1 MGHGHA
7 HHDHRQGV
15 SRKLIAATAITLIF
29 IVLELIVGFVS
40 HSLALIGDAL
50 HNFTDVLALVIAFV
64 ALRLE
69 RRPATREKT
78 YGYQRAGILAAF
90 VNAGTLVAFTMFLFV
105 EAFERF
111 RQPGPVDSAM
121 MILVAS
127 VAVVMNVAIGLALRR
142 DGKDDINIRSA
153 VVHQLGDAL
162 SAVGIIIAAFLIR
175 RTGSS
180 LWDPG
185 ITVLIGILILWS
197 SWGILREAVNL
208 LLEGTPAGL
217 DTAAVTRS
225 LEAIEGIAGAHHVH
239 IWALGP
245 SSPALSCHL
254 LIGDVPMRSTT
265 SMLDQVTE
273 MLQREYGIVHATV
286 QFEFAHCKDDDP
298 FCIPWKGSASG
309 L

>member
-7 HHDHRQGV
+7 HHDHRHGV
-15 SRKLIAATAITLIF
+15 SRKLIAATAITLVF
-29 IVLELIVGFVS
+29 IVLELIVGYVS

-64 ALRLE
+64 AVRLE
-69 RRPATREKT
+69 RRPATSAKT

-105 EAFERF
+105 EAFARF

-127 VAVVMNVAIGLALRR
+127 VAVVMNLAIGLALRR
-142 DGKDDINIRSA
+142 DGKHDINIRSA

-185 ITVLIGILILWS
+185 ISVLIGILILWS

-217 DTAAVTRS
+217 DTAAVTHS
-225 LEAIEGIAGAHHVH
+225 LQAIDGISGAHHVH

-265 SMLDQVTE
+265 SMLDRVTE

-298 FCIPWKGSASG
+298 FCIPWKGSANVP
-309 L
+309 